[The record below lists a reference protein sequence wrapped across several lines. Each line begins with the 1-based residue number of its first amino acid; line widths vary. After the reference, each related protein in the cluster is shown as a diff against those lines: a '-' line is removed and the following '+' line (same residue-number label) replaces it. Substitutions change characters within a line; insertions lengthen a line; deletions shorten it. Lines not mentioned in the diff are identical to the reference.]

1 MVEEFDS
8 GRATV
13 YTTGRIAA
21 WFRAPWAPRLAY
33 SGAAASLLLVGVLIG
48 RQWTPAPVP
57 APATEIAEL
66 RGEVGHLR
74 ELVSLSLMRQQSASE
89 RLRGVSWSAQIDRPS
104 QDVVAALLDALMHD
118 PNVNVRLATV
128 EALGRFADEE
138 LVRRRAIE
146 AVDQQPSPLV
156 QIALIDLIVNANE
169 REGAPT
175 LRRLAADPQV
185 HQSVR
190 ERAARGIEQ
199 LG

>member
-1 MVEEFDS
+1 MGARV
-8 GRATV
+8 
-13 YTTGRIAA
+13 AA
-21 WFRAPWAPRLAY
+21 WLRAPWGPRLAY
-33 SGAAASLLLVGVLIG
+33 AGAAAALLVVGVLIG
-48 RQWTPAPVP
+48 REWTPS
-57 APATEIAEL
+57 APAASSAELAEL

-74 ELVSLSLMRQQSASE
+74 EMVSLSLLRQQSASD
-89 RLRGVSWSAQIDRPS
+89 RLRGVSWSAQIDSPS

-138 LVRRRAIE
+138 LVRRRAVE

-156 QIALIDLIVNANE
+156 QIALIDFIVNANE
-169 REGAPT
+169 REGAAT

-185 HQSVR
+185 HESVR
-190 ERAARGIEQ
+190 ARAERGIQQ